1 MGKLRG
7 MPRPASVERALSV
20 LAVEVEQIQ
29 KGNYDHYMQVLI
41 KVHAFVAMFVSILAS
56 LFLFPY

>member
-1 MGKLRG
+1 

-41 KVHAFVAMFVSILAS
+41 NVHAFVTMFVSVLAS